1 MVFWAPHKAACRAP
15 VANRHARQAANAS
28 QKRITCVLLAL
39 SISTPSIA
47 VAQSNTNQSNTNEA
61 STAEQLQTLT
71 ISGSNDQTPS
81 LSNVQHEDFAG
92 HYTRVEGEAL
102 ARTDIDLSEALAF
115 EAGIQ
120 QKQLGGYGSFSHIT
134 IRASTPS
141 QTAVFLDG
149 VRLNGASNAVV
160 DLSAFD
166 ARSLKSVDIYR
177 ASAPVQLGASNIG
190 GAINLSTR
198 STRTPGTKIKLSV
211 GSFNTIQT
219 NLSHTRS
226 YQRWRALAT
235 VDVGHSQNDFSFTNT
250 NGTPL
255 NLQDDRQ
262 EQRNNA
268 EITKLGVLG
277 KATYQLNELERVD
290 VLLQHTQRSTGVPE
304 WRNAPNN
311 KAHYDDGRGQLHA
324 SFEHQSLGAWS
335 HRHASFIQW
344 ANDHYLDRQAQVGL
358 GAQDFRSGQSVLGV
372 SSYWDRFTQSGKW
385 ALTAELRRDQFNSE
399 NLIGIRSDVDAVR
412 DSVTAGAA
420 YTHFFLQD
428 ALLVTPQLRL
438 EQHRSRF
445 DDQLSS
451 VDESSQSNSVI
462 NPEIGLR
469 WELSDTFSL
478 TSSVGQYF
486 RLPTFYEMFGTQGLV
501 IGNDDLTPE
510 AGVNADI
517 GIAWEATPKI
527 STALSVF
534 YSLRDDAIVTVYDA
548 RGTGRNTNTGQ
559 ATVMGLE
566 WHASWQPTNRFK
578 VRANFTVQD
587 AINQS
592 DIAAFYNKQLPN
604 QSAVTAYT
612 RANFT
617 LSNRW
622 QIWGEATLSQSRYYD
637 LGNFLPARDTTLVN
651 SGLQWRHQRWQ
662 SAFTINNITNENV
675 EDFNGFPKP
684 GRSLN
689 LSLTYQL

>member
-15 VANRHARQAANAS
+15 VANRHAKLAVNAS
-28 QKRITCVLLAL
+28 QQCITCVLVAL

-47 VAQSNTNQSNTNEA
+47 DAQSDTNEG
-61 STAEQLQTLT
+61 SDAEQLQTLT

-81 LSNVQHEDFAG
+81 LNNVQHEDFAG
-92 HYTRVEGEAL
+92 QYTRVEGEAL

-134 IRASTPS
+134 VRASTPS

-149 VRLNGASNAVV
+149 IRLNGASNAVV
-160 DLSAFD
+160 DLSVFD

-198 STRTPGTKIKLSV
+198 STRTPGTKVKLSV
-211 GSFNTIQT
+211 GSFNTVQA

-226 YQRWRALAT
+226 YQQWRALGT
-235 VDVGHSQNDFSFTNT
+235 VDIGHSQNDFSFTNT

-277 KATYQLNELERVD
+277 KVTYQFSELKRAD

-311 KAHYDDGRGQLHA
+311 EAHYDDGRGQLHA

-335 HRHASFIQW
+335 YRHSSFIQW
-344 ANDHYLDRQAQVGL
+344 ANDHYLDKQSQVGL
-358 GAQDFRSGQSVLGV
+358 GEQDFRSGQRVLGL

-399 NLIGIRSDVDAVR
+399 NLIGRRSDVSAVR
-412 DSVTAGAA
+412 DSATVGAA
-420 YTHFFLQD
+420 YTRFFLED
-428 ALLVTPQLRL
+428 ALLITPQLRL
-438 EQHRSRF
+438 ELHRSRF
-445 DDQLSS
+445 DDPLSG
-451 VDESSQSNSVI
+451 VDESAQTNSVI

-469 WELSDTFSL
+469 WELSNTFSL
-478 TSSVGQYF
+478 TSSLGQYF

-510 AGVNADI
+510 VGVNADI
-517 GIAWEATPKI
+517 GIAWEATPEI

-559 ATVMGLE
+559 ATVIGLE
-566 WHASWQPTNRFK
+566 WNASWQPTNRLK
-578 VRANFTVQD
+578 VRANVTVQD
-587 AINQS
+587 AVNQS

-604 QSAVTAYT
+604 QSAVAAYT

-617 LSNRW
+617 LSDRW
-622 QIWGEATLSQSRYYD
+622 QIWGEVTSSQSRYYD
-637 LGNFLPARDTTLVN
+637 LGNFLPATDATLVN
-651 SGLQWRHQRWQ
+651 SGLRWQHQRWQ
-662 SAFTINNITNENV
+662 SAFTINNITDENV

-689 LSLTYQL
+689 LSLTYRL